1 MTCAEQLAGFVSRA
15 SFEDISNAARLQLKI
30 RILDALGCAIGAM
43 GGDPVALLRDQMEE
57 FDGGGSCTLIG
68 GGKAPVDRAS
78 FYNGA
83 LLRYLDFNDS

>member
-43 GGDPVALLRDQMEE
+43 AVEPSHCCEISWKSSTAGGVAR
-57 FDGGGSCTLIG
+57 
-68 GGKAPVDRAS
+68 
-78 FYNGA
+78 
-83 LLRYLDFNDS
+83 